1 MIYTNYYKNY
11 NDMISRISRIDSSSN
26 YMSVQNKTYNNT
38 YNHENILKRKSSDFV
53 NNISK
58 YSEYDKSSKEF
69 NKEFIEKFS
78 KLKESAEKLKSYSS
92 NSVFFKRYNDG
103 EYDKASSERNDVRV
117 KPPSRSYFKEKEKA
131 VNDDNSKIYS
141 AVEKFASSYNEAV
154 SFLNNNKDKS
164 NEISNLAQSYT
175 SIVKYNKST
184 LSGIGINVDANGKL
198 TIDKDKLMNAIKENK
213 DIVRNTLGDSTSGVA
228 NKIYNKTSVS
238 MLQSKELYP
247 ASKLKNDYINNTY
260 FYNPSNSSI
269 LQANQMYSSGMF
281 LDLLL

>member
-11 NDMISRISRIDSSSN
+11 NDMISRISSIDSSSN

-38 YNHENILKRKSSDFV
+38 YNYENILKRKSSDFV

-117 KPPSRSYFKEKEKA
+117 KPSSRSYFKEKEKA

-141 AVEKFASSYNEAV
+141 AVEKFASSYNDAV

-184 LSGIGINVDANGKL
+184 LSGIGINIDANGKL

-228 NKIYNKTSVS
+228 NKIYNKTSVA
-238 MLQSKELYP
+238 MIQSKELYP